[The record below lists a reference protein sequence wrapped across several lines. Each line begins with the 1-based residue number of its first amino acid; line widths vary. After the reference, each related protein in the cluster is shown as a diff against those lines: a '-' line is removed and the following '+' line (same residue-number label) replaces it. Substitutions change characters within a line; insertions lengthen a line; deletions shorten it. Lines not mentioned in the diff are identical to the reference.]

1 MKKVFS
7 YIGYVAAGILVLAII
22 THFALYLFGYRALV
36 VVSGSMEP
44 EIKTGSVIYIKT
56 YEQDEIYANVKVG
69 DYITF
74 VNNEGN
80 NVTHAVIYLNPAADE
95 IQTQGIR
102 EGAAVD
108 DKISSA
114 DFVGKFVFT
123 ISYLGFIIKVIS
135 SKTFI
140 VAFISVIIIGYLVSA
155 IIKEVK
161 KGKKKEN
168 SEQESE

>member
-7 YIGYVAAGILVLAII
+7 YIGYVTAGILTLAII
-22 THFALYLFGYRALV
+22 AHFALYLFGYRALV

-44 EIKTGSVIYIKT
+44 DIKIGSVIYIKT
-56 YEQDEIYANVKVG
+56 YEQDEIYEHVKVG

-74 VNNEGN
+74 VNNEGH
-80 NVTHAVIYLNPAADE
+80 NVTHAVIYINPSNDE

-108 DKISSA
+108 DKISST

-123 ISYLGFIIKVIS
+123 ISYLGFIVKVIGS
-135 SKTFI
+135 PAFI
-140 VAFISVIIIGYLVSA
+140 IAFISVIVVGYLITA
-155 IIKEVK
+155 IIKEIK
-161 KGKKKEN
+161 KGKIEKDD
-168 SEQESE
+168 Q

>member
-1 MKKVFS
+1 MKKVFH
-7 YIGYVAAGILVLAII
+7 YIGYITAGILVLAII
-22 THFALYLFGYRALV
+22 AHFALYLFGYRALV

-44 EIKTGSVIYIKT
+44 DIKTGSVIYIKT
-56 YEQDEIYANVKVG
+56 YDQDEIYNNVKVG

-80 NVTHAVIYLNPAADE
+80 NVTHAVIYINPVADE

-102 EGAAVD
+102 EGAAID

-123 ISYLGFIIKVIS
+123 ISYLGFIVKVIGS
-135 SKTFI
+135 QTFI
-140 VAFISVIIIGYLVSA
+140 IAFISVIVTGYLITA
-155 IIKEVK
+155 IIKEIK
-161 KGKKKEN
+161 KGKAEDNKTKTT
-168 SEQESE
+168 

>member
-1 MKKVFS
+1 
-7 YIGYVAAGILVLAII
+7 
-22 THFALYLFGYRALV
+22 YRALV

-56 YEQDEIYANVKVG
+56 YDQDEIYNNVKVG

-80 NVTHAVIYLNPAADE
+80 NVTHAVIYINPAADE

-102 EGAAVD
+102 EGAAID

-123 ISYLGFIIKVIS
+123 ISYLGFIVKVIGS
-135 SKTFI
+135 QTFI
-140 VAFISVIIIGYLVSA
+140 IAFISVIVTGYLITA
-155 IIKEVK
+155 IIKEIK
-161 KGKKKEN
+161 KGKAEDNKTKTT
-168 SEQESE
+168 